1 MVLRL
6 NIISM
11 KTRNKINH
19 KLQRKSDRHRRVRAK
34 ISGTAAAPR
43 LCVFRSNRHILAQ
56 LIDDDKRVTMAV
68 CGDLE
73 KGGRK
78 TAVKKTVAAEK
89 SKTGAAELTGKQ
101 ASAFEVGEA
110 IAKKALELKTK
121 KVIFDRGGY
130 RYHGRVKSL
139 AEGARKGGLEF

>member
-1 MVLRL
+1 
-6 NIISM
+6 M
-11 KTRNKINH
+11 KIRNKINH
-19 KLQRKSDRHRRVRAK
+19 KLQRRADRHRRVRAK
-34 ISGTAAAPR
+34 VSGTAVAPR

-56 LIDDDKRVTMAV
+56 LIDDEKCVTLAV
-68 CGDLE
+68 CGDAG
-73 KGGRK
+73 KGNPK
-78 TAVKKTVAAEK
+78 LAVKKTVTVEK
-89 SKTGAAELTGKQ
+89 TKTGATELTGKQ

-121 KVIFDRGGY
+121 KVVFDRGGY